1 MKKLLFILAVGI
13 SIPSLAQ
20 EPLDCENMCV
30 TSIVM
35 NTEGGLLDI
44 TIFNGDVQINYP
56 IVTVVVD
63 GDTVGNINQQFYFF
77 AQLPNQSVTHTIP
90 TILTSVPADFVCTV
104 IISDNIYFTECQLEY
119 PCVTNNLDY
128 ENNQPE
134 IKLYP
139 NPANDRLSIA
149 AIPGMTAIRILDLA
163 GRVIIDQTNFI
174 GGDIDISHLEPGQYQ
189 LNIMVGD
196 KKSLTTGF
204 IKQ

>member
-30 TSIVM
+30 TSIAM

-44 TIFNGDVQINYP
+44 TIVNGDV
-56 IVTVVVD
+56 IVNNPVVSVVVD
-63 GDTVGNINQQFYFF
+63 GDTVGNINQQFYIFS
-77 AQLPNQSVTHTIP
+77 QLPNQTVIHTIP
-90 TILTSVPADFVCTV
+90 TTLTSVPADFVCTV

-119 PCVTNNLDY
+119 PCVTNNLEY

-149 AIPGMTAIRILDLA
+149 AIPGMTSFRILDMT
-163 GRVIIDQTNFI
+163 GRVIIDQMNFM
-174 GGDIDISHLEPGQYQ
+174 GGDVDISHLEPGQYQ
-189 LNIMVGD
+189 LNVMMGD
-196 KKSLTTGF
+196 KKSLTAGF

>member
-1 MKKLLFILAVGI
+1 MKKLLLILAI
-13 SIPSLAQ
+13 AFSIPAFSQ

-90 TILTSVPADFVCTV
+90 TILTSVPADFICTV

-119 PCVTNNLDY
+119 PCLTSNLER
-128 ENNQPE
+128 ENNQLE

-149 AIPGMTAIRILDLA
+149 SIPGMTAFRILDMA
-163 GRVIIDQTNFI
+163 GRVVIDQTSFM
-174 GGDIDISHLEPGQYQ
+174 GSDIDISYLDPGQYQ
-189 LNIMVGD
+189 LNVMVGD
-196 KKSLTTGF
+196 KKSIATGF